1 MAMTMLH
8 AARNTML
15 IVIRGTLA
23 RQVRGNLDGWMG
35 WMKCPSVSSPPKKQE
50 LEQKQKQKQEWAY
63 DFQYNFATG
72 ESGATREFPGRVH
85 QGVYDVFSKI
95 RDSILAEVER
105 FRPQHVFV
113 TGHSLGGALT
123 HLTSYAV
130 ATRFPGVRV
139 DGVSFA
145 SILVGDET
153 FMREVKV
160 GGRLSSVC
168 GMVARPLVGLI
179 RIT

>member
-1 MAMTMLH
+1 MTMLH

-23 RQVRGNLDGWMG
+23 RQVRGSLDGWMG
-35 WMKCPSVSSPPKKQE
+35 WMNCQSVFPP
-50 LEQKQKQKQEWAY
+50 QKNQNQNQNQKHKQEWAY

-72 ESGATREFPGRVH
+72 ESGATRDFPGRVH

-105 FRPQHVFV
+105 FRPQHVFI

-160 GGRLSSVC
+160 SERVFVVWLHVLWWG
-168 GMVARPLVGLI
+168 
-179 RIT
+179 

>member
-1 MAMTMLH
+1 M
-8 AARNTML
+8 
-15 IVIRGTLA
+15 
-23 RQVRGNLDGWMG
+23 DGVDELSV
-35 WMKCPSVSSPPKKQE
+35 PSPPPKKTRTKTK
-50 LEQKQKQKQEWAY
+50 QKQKQKQEWAY
-63 DFQYNFATG
+63 DFQYNFATS

-85 QGVYDVFSKI
+85 QGVYEVFSKI
-95 RDSILAEVER
+95 RDSIVAEVER

-160 GGRLSSVC
+160 GERVC
-168 GMVARPLVGLI
+168 LWYGCMSFGWVDADHLMM
-179 RIT
+179 T